1 MIVFRV
7 GGYLSVVTSIGRPSR
22 AGLFLAAGLFALV
35 VVVGVWVRPPL
46 ARDETRYLSV
56 AWEMWLGGD
65 WLVPHIN
72 GETYSHKPP
81 VLFWMIGAGWRL
93 MGVSE
98 WWARLAA
105 PLCGLGCLGL
115 TWRLAKLLWPM
126 AHDGHAHPHQARAW
140 IAPVVLATC
149 GGWMLFASLTMF
161 DAPLTLCVLAAL
173 IGIVK
178 ARRGTPVRGFVLTG
192 LAMGVGVLTK
202 GPVVFLHVLPA
213 ALLAPWWAAGW
224 RGERGGV
231 GDDHAPGARGFMW
244 YVGVLGATVMAVGI
258 ALAWALPAAKAGG
271 EKFADEILWGQSAG
285 RMVKSFRHA
294 RGWWFYL
301 PLVPALLF
309 PWSAWPPVWRAVG
322 RIGAMW
328 HDGGVRFILAWI
340 VPGFVAFS
348 LVSGKQAHYLLPMLA
363 GVAVLLSRL
372 LPMENPEREERGD
385 QRPIAVILMLAGL
398 GLMAFPIVLRAFPAL
413 AEGIEAQPWAFEHHP
428 VGVAVLI
435 GLGMAILVWD
445 ARGLARRVPLV
456 ACAIALVFAVAQW
469 DAMRVARPSLDLAPM
484 GEVLREL
491 EKDGR
496 PIAHLGEY
504 HGQYHFVGRVERP
517 FTLIWDTGAAAW
529 AMENPTGVVVGAYDV
544 WPVEGAGRPIATN
557 ASGGH
562 TIVAWHAGQILSG
575 EAVLNLRGSRTKD
588 LLPTGERRPEDA
600 RGGDAE
606 PPSADAE

>member
-1 MIVFRV
+1 
-7 GGYLSVVTSIGRPSR
+7 
-22 AGLFLAAGLFALV
+22 
-35 VVVGVWVRPPL
+35 
-46 ARDETRYLSV
+46 
-56 AWEMWLGGD
+56 MWLGGD

-81 VLFWMIGAGWRL
+81 VLFWLIGAGWRL

-178 ARRGTPVRGFVLTG
+178 ARRGTPVRGFVLAG

-224 RGERGGV
+224 RGERGAV
-231 GDDHAPGARGFMW
+231 GEAPGGGPPGGRGFMW
-244 YVGVLGATVMAVGI
+244 YAGVLGATVIAVGI

-328 HDGGVRFILAWI
+328 HDGGVRFVLAWI
-340 VPGFVAFS
+340 VPGIVAFS

-398 GLMAFPIVLRAFPAL
+398 GLMAFPILLRAFPAL
-413 AEGIEAQPWAFEHHP
+413 AVGIEAQPWAFEHHP

-435 GLGMAILVWD
+435 GLGMGILVWD
-445 ARGLARRVPLV
+445 ARGLARRVPLI

-469 DAMRVARPSLDLAPM
+469 DGMRVARPSLDLAPM

-517 FTLIWDTGAAAW
+517 FALIWDTGAAAW
-529 AMENPTGVVVGAYDV
+529 ARENPRGVVVGAYDT
-544 WPVEGAGRPIATN
+544 WPVEGAGRPVAIN

-575 EAVLNLRGSRTKD
+575 EAVLNLRGSRTKE
-588 LLPTGERRPEDA
+588 LLPTGERKAEDS